1 MGAMA
6 EVSNLSKLGKECEED
21 VNADTCNPCSK
32 IADSIFEKYRLFVT
46 NNILSIM
53 GKIAQD
59 E

>member
-6 EVSNLSKLGKECEED
+6 EVSNLSKLGEECVED
-21 VNADTCNPCSK
+21 VNADTCDPCTK

-53 GKIAQD
+53 GKIA
-59 E
+59 